1 MVNSLILQNFRLF
14 ESVSLLFESPT
25 VFFCGSNGQGKTSL
39 LEALFYLANLR
50 SFRTSR
56 TSEMIQL
63 HTPSAVLGASV
74 SFGDWSRQLAVEIGE
89 TRKLVVDGKHV
100 SRASE
105 FAGSF
110 NTVTFLPDDP
120 EIITGR
126 SQVRRKFL
134 DMFISMLDHGYFSAL
149 QTYYNGVKNRNCL
162 LRMKDANNDI
172 IRSYHPALAKY
183 GAEIVQA
190 REIHIRILSDFM
202 RNILSDLKPELAD
215 LQLKLRTIHEL
226 SDPKI
231 FEEKLDRNLEKDRL
245 NGYTTTGPHL
255 DDFDFVA
262 DGKSLKLY
270 GSRGQCRATSFA
282 LKEAEFDIVKNHSLS
297 KDNTVVIVDDATG
310 DLDKRTQEAFYHK
323 ISEAK
328 QVFCS
333 FTEIPDNILTQHAQ
347 IVHITAGRAV

>member
-1 MVNSLILQNFRLF
+1 MVNSLFLQNFRLF
-14 ESVSLLFESPT
+14 ESVSLQFEAPS
-25 VFFCGSNGQGKTSL
+25 VFLCGSNGQGKTSL

-56 TSEMIQL
+56 TSEMIRLQA
-63 HTPSAVLGASV
+63 PSAVIGASV
-74 SFGDWSRQLAVEIGE
+74 SFRDWPRQLAVELGE
-89 TRKLVVDGKHV
+89 TRKLVIDGRHV
-100 SRASE
+100 ARASE
-105 FAGSF
+105 FAGAF

-134 DMFISMLDHGYFSAL
+134 DMFISMLDRGYFAAL
-149 QTYYNGVKNRNCL
+149 QAYYSGVKNRNCL
-162 LRMKDANNDI
+162 LRMKDANDDV

-183 GAEIVQA
+183 GAEIIQA
-190 REIHIRILSDFM
+190 REIHLRILSDFM
-202 RNILSDLKPELAD
+202 RNVLSELKPELAD
-215 LQLKLRTIHEL
+215 MQLKLRTIHEL

-231 FEEKLDRNLEKDRL
+231 FEEKLDKNLAKDRL

-255 DDFDFVA
+255 DDFDFIV

-282 LKEAEFDIVKNHSLS
+282 LKEAEFDIVKNHSMS

-310 DLDKRTQEAFYHK
+310 DLDRRTQEAFYHK
-323 ISEAK
+323 ISSAK
-328 QVFCS
+328 QIFCS
-333 FTEIPDNILTQHAQ
+333 FTEIPDNFLTQTSQ
-347 IVHITAGRAV
+347 IIHISAGRAV

>member
-1 MVNSLILQNFRLF
+1 MVNSLFLQNFRLF
-14 ESVSLLFESPT
+14 ESVSLQFDAPS
-25 VFFCGSNGQGKTSL
+25 VFLCGSNGQGKTSL

-56 TSEMIQL
+56 ASEMIRL
-63 HTPSAVLGASV
+63 HADSAVIGASV
-74 SFGDWSRQLAVEIGE
+74 SFRDWSRQLAVEIGE
-89 TRKLVVDGKHV
+89 SRKLVVDGKHV

-105 FAGSF
+105 FAGAF

-134 DMFISMLDHGYFSAL
+134 DMFISMLDHGYFAAL
-149 QTYYNGVKNRNCL
+149 QAYYNGVKNRNCL
-162 LRMKDANNDI
+162 LRMKDANDEV

-190 REIHIRILSDFM
+190 REMHLRILSDFM
-202 RNILSDLKPELAD
+202 RNILAELKPELAEI
-215 LQLKLRTIHEL
+215 QLKLRTIHEL
-226 SDPKI
+226 SDPKV
-231 FEEKLDRNLEKDRL
+231 FEEKLEKNLVRDRM

-262 DGKSLKLY
+262 DGKSLRLY

-282 LKEAEFDIVKNHSLS
+282 LKEAEFDIVKKHSMS

-310 DLDKRTQEAFYHK
+310 DLDKKTQEAFYRK

-328 QVFCS
+328 QIFCS
-333 FTEIPDNILTQHAQ
+333 FTEIPDNFLTQQSQ
-347 IVHITAGRAV
+347 IIHVTAGRAV

>member
-1 MVNSLILQNFRLF
+1 MVNSLFLQNFRLF
-14 ESVSLLFESPT
+14 ESVSLQFEAPS
-25 VFFCGSNGQGKTSL
+25 VFLCGSNGQGKTSL

-56 TSEMIQL
+56 ASEMIRL
-63 HTPSAVLGASV
+63 HADSAVVGASV
-74 SFGDWSRQLAVEIGE
+74 SFRDWSRQLAVEIGE

-105 FAGSF
+105 FAGAF

-126 SQVRRKFL
+126 SQVRRNFI
-134 DMFISMLDHGYFSAL
+134 DMFISMLDHGYFTAL
-149 QTYYNGVKNRNCL
+149 QAYYNGVKNRNCL
-162 LRMKDANNDI
+162 LRMKDANDEV

-190 REIHIRILSDFM
+190 REMHLRILSDFM
-202 RNILSDLKPELAD
+202 RNILAELKPELAEI
-215 LQLKLRTIHEL
+215 QLKLRTVHEL

-231 FEEKLDRNLEKDRL
+231 FEEKLEKNLARDRM

-262 DGKSLKLY
+262 DGKSLRLY
-270 GSRGQCRATSFA
+270 GARGQCRTASFA
-282 LKEAEFDIVKNHSLS
+282 LKEAEFDIIKKHSMS

-310 DLDKRTQEAFYHK
+310 DLDKKTQEAFYRK

-328 QVFCS
+328 QIFCS
-333 FTEIPDNILTQHAQ
+333 FTEIPDNFLTQQ
-347 IVHITAGRAV
+347 SHIIHVTAGRAV

>member
-1 MVNSLILQNFRLF
+1 MVNSLFLQNFRSF
-14 ESVSLLFESPT
+14 ESVSLRFEAPT

-39 LEALFYLANLR
+39 LESLFFLANLR

-56 TSEMIQL
+56 TSEMIRL
-63 HTPSAVLGASV
+63 HTDSAVIGASV
-74 SFGDWSRQLAVEIGE
+74 SFRDWTRQLAVEIGE

-100 SRASE
+100 ARASE

-110 NTVTFLPDDP
+110 NTITFLPDDP

-149 QTYYNGVKNRNCL
+149 QAYYNGIKNRNCL
-162 LRMKDANNDI
+162 LRRKDANNDL

-190 REIHIRILSDFM
+190 REIHLRILSDFM

-215 LQLKLRTIHEL
+215 LQLKLKTVHEL

-231 FEEKLDRNLEKDRL
+231 FEEKLERNLEKDRM
-245 NGYTTTGPHL
+245 NGYTMTGPHL

-282 LKEAEFDIVKNHSLS
+282 LKEAEFDIVKNHSIS

-310 DLDKRTQEAFYHK
+310 DLDKKTQEAFYHK

-328 QVFCS
+328 QIFCS
-333 FTEIPDNILTQHAQ
+333 FTEIPDNILTQNAQ
-347 IVHITAGRAV
+347 IINVTAGRAV

>member
-1 MVNSLILQNFRLF
+1 MVNSLFLQNFRLF
-14 ESVSLLFESPT
+14 ESVSLQFEAPS
-25 VFFCGSNGQGKTSL
+25 VFLCGSNGQGKTSL

-56 TSEMIQL
+56 TSEMIRL
-63 HTPSAVLGASV
+63 HAPSAVIGSSV
-74 SFGDWSRQLAVEIGE
+74 SFRDWSRQLAVELGE
-89 TRKLVVDGKHV
+89 TRKLVIDGKHV
-100 SRASE
+100 TRASE

-134 DMFISMLDHGYFSAL
+134 DMFISMLDRGYFTAL
-149 QTYYNGVKNRNCL
+149 QAYYSGVKNRNCL
-162 LRMKDANNDI
+162 LRMKDANDDV

-183 GAEIVQA
+183 GSEIIQA
-190 REIHIRILSDFM
+190 REIHLRVLSDFM
-202 RNILSDLKPELAD
+202 RNVLSDLKPELAD
-215 LQLKLRTIHEL
+215 MQLKMRTVHEL

-231 FEEKLDRNLEKDRL
+231 FEEKLDKNLAKDRL

-255 DDFDFVA
+255 DDFDFIV
-262 DGKSLKLY
+262 DEKSLKLY

-282 LKEAEFDIVKNHSLS
+282 LKEAEFDIVKNHSIS

-310 DLDKRTQEAFYHK
+310 DLDRKTQDAFYHK
-323 ISEAK
+323 ISSAK
-328 QVFCS
+328 QIFCS
-333 FTEIPDNILTQHAQ
+333 FTEIPDNYLTQTSQ
-347 IVHITAGRAV
+347 IIHISAGRAV

>member
-1 MVNSLILQNFRLF
+1 MVDSLYLQNFRSF
-14 ESVSLLFESPT
+14 ESVSLRFDAPS
-25 VFFCGSNGQGKTSL
+25 VFLCGSNGQGKTSL

-56 TSEMIQL
+56 TSEMIRI
-63 HTPSAVLGASV
+63 HAPSAVIGASV
-74 SFGDWSRQLAVEIGE
+74 SFKDWSRKLAVELGE
-89 TRKLVVDGKHV
+89 TRKLVIDGRHV
-100 SRASE
+100 ARASE

-120 EIITGR
+120 EIVTGR

-134 DMFISMLDHGYFSAL
+134 DMFISMLDHGYFTAL
-149 QTYYNGVKNRNCL
+149 QAYYGGIRNRNCL
-162 LRMKDANNDI
+162 LRMKEANDDV

-190 REIHIRILSDFM
+190 REIHLRVLSDFM
-202 RNILSDLKPELAD
+202 RNILSELKPELAD
-215 LQLKLRTIHEL
+215 MRMKLRTIHEL

-231 FEEKLDRNLEKDRL
+231 FEEKLDRNLDRDRM

-255 DDFDFVA
+255 DDFDFIA

-282 LKEAEFDIVKNHSLS
+282 LKEAEFDIVKNHSIS

-310 DLDKRTQEAFYHK
+310 DLDKRTQEAFYRK

-333 FTEIPDNILTQHAQ
+333 FTEIPDNYLTQKSQ
-347 IVHITAGRAV
+347 IIHISAGRAV

>member
-1 MVNSLILQNFRLF
+1 MVNSLFLQNFRLF
-14 ESVSLLFESPT
+14 ESVSLQFDAPS
-25 VFFCGSNGQGKTSL
+25 VFLCGSNGQGKTSL
-39 LEALFYLANLR
+39 LEALFYLSNLR

-56 TSEMIQL
+56 ASEMIRL
-63 HTPSAVLGASV
+63 HADSAVVGASV
-74 SFGDWSRQLAVEIGE
+74 SFRDWSRQLAVEIGE

-105 FAGSF
+105 FAGAF

-134 DMFISMLDHGYFSAL
+134 DMFISMLDHGYFTAL
-149 QTYYNGVKNRNCL
+149 QTYYNGIKNRNCL
-162 LRMKDANNDI
+162 LRMKDANDEV

-190 REIHIRILSDFM
+190 REMHLRILSDFM
-202 RNILSDLKPELAD
+202 RNILAELKPELAD
-215 LQLKLRTIHEL
+215 MQLKLRTVHEL

-231 FEEKLDRNLEKDRL
+231 FEEKLEKNLARDRM

-262 DGKSLKLY
+262 DGKSLRLY

-282 LKEAEFDIVKNHSLS
+282 LKEAEFDIVKKHSMS

-310 DLDKRTQEAFYHK
+310 DLDKKTQEAFYHK

-328 QVFCS
+328 QIFCS
-333 FTEIPDNILTQHAQ
+333 FTEIPDNALTQQSQ
-347 IVHITAGRAV
+347 IIHVTAGRAV

>member
-1 MVNSLILQNFRLF
+1 MVNSLFLQDFRLF
-14 ESVSLLFESPT
+14 ESVSLHFDAPS
-25 VFFCGSNGQGKTSL
+25 VFLCGSNGQGKTSL

-56 TSEMIQL
+56 TSEMIRL
-63 HTPSAVLGASV
+63 SRPAATVSASV

-89 TRKLVVDGKHV
+89 TRKLLVDGKHV
-100 SRASE
+100 ARASE
-105 FAGSF
+105 FAGAF

-134 DMFISMLDHGYFSAL
+134 DMFISMLDHGYFTAL
-149 QTYYNGVKNRNCL
+149 QAYYSGIKNRNCL
-162 LRMKDANNDI
+162 LRMKETNDDV

-183 GAEIVQA
+183 GSEIIKA
-190 REIHIRILSDFM
+190 REIHLRVLSDFM
-202 RNILSDLKPELAD
+202 RNVLSELKPELAD
-215 LQLKLRTIHEL
+215 LRLKLRTVHEL
-226 SDPKI
+226 SDPEV
-231 FEEKLDRNLEKDRL
+231 FEEKLDKNLARDRM

-255 DDFDFVA
+255 DDFDFSA

-282 LKEAEFDIVKNHSLS
+282 LKEAEFDIVKNHSMS

-310 DLDKRTQEAFYHK
+310 DLDKKTQEAFYHK

-333 FTEIPDNILTQHAQ
+333 FTEIPDNALTQRAQ
-347 IVHITAGRAV
+347 IIHVTAGRAV

>member
-1 MVNSLILQNFRLF
+1 MVNSLVLQNFRLF
-14 ESVSLLFESPT
+14 ESVFLRFESPT

-39 LEALFYLANLR
+39 LESLFYLANLR

-56 TSEMIQL
+56 TSEMIRL
-63 HTPSAVLGASV
+63 HAPSAVAGASV
-74 SFGDWSRQLAVEIGE
+74 SFRDWSRQLAVEIGE

-162 LRMKDANNDI
+162 LRMKEAPSDV

-215 LQLKLRTIHEL
+215 LQLKLRTVHEL

-282 LKEAEFDIVKNHSLS
+282 LKEAELDIVKNHSIS

-310 DLDKRTQEAFYHK
+310 DLDKKTQEAFYHK

-328 QVFCS
+328 QIFCS
-333 FTEIPDNILTQHAQ
+333 FTEVPDNILTQHAQ

>member
-1 MVNSLILQNFRLF
+1 MVNSLVLQNFRLF
-14 ESVSLLFESPT
+14 ESVSLHFEEPV
-25 VFFCGSNGQGKTSL
+25 VFLCGSNGQGKTSL

-56 TSEMIQL
+56 TSEMIRL
-63 HTPSAVLGASV
+63 HAPSAIVGASV
-74 SFGDWSRQLAVEIGE
+74 SFRDWTRQLAVEIGE
-89 TRKLVVDGKHV
+89 KRNLVVDGKHV
-100 SRASE
+100 ARASE

-134 DMFISMLDHGYFSAL
+134 DMFISMLDHGYFTAL
-149 QTYYNGVKNRNCL
+149 QMYYNGVKNRNCL
-162 LRMKDANNDI
+162 LRMKDANDDV
-172 IRSYHPALAKY
+172 IRSYHPALAKF
-183 GAEIVQA
+183 GSEIVQA

-202 RNILSDLKPELAD
+202 RNILSNLKPELAD
-215 LQLKLRTIHEL
+215 MQLKMRTVHEL

-231 FEEKLDRNLEKDRL
+231 FEDKLERNLDKDRM

-255 DDFDFVA
+255 DDFDFIA

-282 LKEAEFDIVKNHSLS
+282 LKEAEFDIVKNHSMS

-310 DLDKRTQEAFYHK
+310 DLDKKTQEAFYHK

-333 FTEIPDNILTQHAQ
+333 FTETPDNPLTQQSQ

>member
-1 MVNSLILQNFRLF
+1 MVNSLFLQNFRLF
-14 ESVSLLFESPT
+14 ESVSLQFEAPS
-25 VFFCGSNGQGKTSL
+25 VFLCGSNGQGKTSL

-56 TSEMIQL
+56 ASEMVRL
-63 HTPSAVLGASV
+63 NADSAVVGASV
-74 SFGDWSRQLAVEIGE
+74 SFRDWSRQLAVEIGE
-89 TRKLVVDGKHV
+89 TRKLAVDGKHV

-105 FAGSF
+105 FAGAF

-134 DMFISMLDHGYFSAL
+134 DMFISMLDHGYFTAL
-149 QTYYNGVKNRNCL
+149 QAYYNGVKNRNCL
-162 LRMKDANNDI
+162 LRMKDANDDV

-190 REIHIRILSDFM
+190 REMHLRILSDFM
-202 RNILSDLKPELAD
+202 RNILAELKPELAEM
-215 LQLKLRTIHEL
+215 QLKLRTVHEL

-231 FEEKLDRNLEKDRL
+231 FEEKLEKNLARDRM

-262 DGKSLKLY
+262 DGKSLRLY

-282 LKEAEFDIVKNHSLS
+282 LKEAEFDIVKKHSMS

-310 DLDKRTQEAFYHK
+310 DLDKKTQEAFYRK

-328 QVFCS
+328 QIFCS
-333 FTEIPDNILTQHAQ
+333 FTEIPDDSLTQQSQ
-347 IVHITAGRAV
+347 IIHVTAGRAV

>member
-1 MVNSLILQNFRLF
+1 MVNSLYLQNFRLF
-14 ESVSLLFESPT
+14 ESVSLNFEAPT
-25 VFFCGSNGQGKTSL
+25 VFLCGSNGQGKTSL

-56 TSEMIQL
+56 TSEMIKL
-63 HTPSAVLGASV
+63 YATSAVVGASV
-74 SFGDWSRQLAVEIGE
+74 SFRDWSRKLAVEIGE

-100 SRASE
+100 TRASE

-110 NTVTFLPDDP
+110 NTVTFLPEDP

-134 DMFISMLDHGYFSAL
+134 DMFISMLDHGYFTAL
-149 QTYYNGVKNRNCL
+149 QAYYNGVKNRNCL
-162 LRMKDANNDI
+162 LRMREASSDV

-202 RNILSDLKPELAD
+202 RNTLSELKPELAD
-215 LQLKLRTIHEL
+215 LQIKLRTVHEL

-231 FEEKLDRNLEKDRL
+231 FEEKLDRNLEKDRM

-255 DDFDFVA
+255 DDFDFMA

-282 LKEAEFDIVKNHSLS
+282 LKEAEFDIVKNHSMS

-310 DLDKRTQEAFYHK
+310 DLDRKTQEAFYHK

-333 FTEIPDNILTQHAQ
+333 FTEIPDNPLTQQSQ

>member
-1 MVNSLILQNFRLF
+1 MVNSLVLQNFRLF
-14 ESVSLLFESPT
+14 ESVSLNFEAPT
-25 VFFCGSNGQGKTSL
+25 VFLCGSNGQGKTSL

-56 TSEMIQL
+56 TSEMIRL
-63 HTPSAVLGASV
+63 HAPSAMIGASV
-74 SFGDWSRQLAVEIGE
+74 SFRDWSRQLAVEIGE

-100 SRASE
+100 TRASE

-126 SQVRRKFL
+126 SQVRRKFM
-134 DMFISMLDHGYFSAL
+134 DMFISMLDHKYFTAL

-162 LRMKDANNDI
+162 LRMKDTNIDV

-190 REIHIRILSDFM
+190 REIHLRILSDFM
-202 RNILSDLKPELAD
+202 RGILADLKPELAD
-215 LQLKLRTIHEL
+215 LQLKLRTVHEL

-231 FEEKLDRNLEKDRL
+231 FEEKLEKNLEKDNM

-270 GSRGQCRATSFA
+270 GSRGQCRAASFA
-282 LKEAEFDIVKNHSLS
+282 LKEAEFDIVKNHSMS

-310 DLDKRTQEAFYHK
+310 DLDKKTQEAFYHK
-323 ISEAK
+323 ISDAK

-333 FTEIPDNILTQHAQ
+333 FTEIPDNALTQGSQ
-347 IVHITAGRAV
+347 IIHITAGRAF

>member
-1 MVNSLILQNFRLF
+1 MVNSLVLQNFRLF
-14 ESVSLLFESPT
+14 ESVSLRFESPT
-25 VFFCGSNGQGKTSL
+25 VFLCGSNGQGKTSL

-56 TSEMIQL
+56 TSEMVRL
-63 HTPSAVLGASV
+63 HAPSATVGASV
-74 SFGDWSRQLAVEIGE
+74 SFRDWSRQLAVEIGE
-89 TRKLVVDGKHV
+89 TRKLVIDGKHV
-100 SRASE
+100 TRASE

-134 DMFISMLDHGYFSAL
+134 DMFISMLDHGYFTAL
-149 QTYYNGVKNRNCL
+149 QAYYNGIKNRNCL
-162 LRMKDANNDI
+162 LRMKDSSNDV

-183 GAEIVQA
+183 GSEIVQA
-190 REIHIRILSDFM
+190 REIHLRILSDFM
-202 RNILSDLKPELAD
+202 RNIMAELKPELAD
-215 LQLKLRTIHEL
+215 IQLKIRTVHEL
-226 SDPKI
+226 SNPKI
-231 FEEKLDRNLEKDRL
+231 FEEKLERNLEKDRL

-282 LKEAEFDIVKNHSLS
+282 LKEAEFDIVKNHSMS

-310 DLDKRTQEAFYHK
+310 DLDKKTQETFYHK

-333 FTEIPDNILTQHAQ
+333 FTEIPDNPLTQRSQ

>member
-1 MVNSLILQNFRLF
+1 MVNSLVLQNFRLF
-14 ESVSLLFESPT
+14 ESVSLRFEAPT
-25 VFFCGSNGQGKTSL
+25 VFLCGSNGQGKTSL

-56 TSEMIQL
+56 TSEMIRI
-63 HTPSAVLGASV
+63 HAPSAIVGASV
-74 SFGDWSRQLAVEIGE
+74 SFHDWSRQLAVEIGE

-100 SRASE
+100 TRASE
-105 FAGSF
+105 FAGAF

-134 DMFISMLDHGYFSAL
+134 DMFISMLDHGYYAAL

-162 LRMKDANNDI
+162 LRMKDTKNDV
-172 IRSYHPALAKY
+172 IRSYHPVLAKY

-190 REIHIRILSDFM
+190 REIHLRVLSDFM
-202 RNILSDLKPELAD
+202 RNILEDLKPELAD
-215 LQLKLRTIHEL
+215 LQLKLRTVHEL

-231 FEEKLDRNLEKDRL
+231 FEEKLERNMEKDRL

-262 DGKSLKLY
+262 DGKSLKNY

-282 LKEAEFDIVKNHSLS
+282 LKEAEFDIVKNHSMS

-310 DLDKRTQEAFYHK
+310 DLDKKTQEAFYHK

-328 QVFCS
+328 QIFCS
-333 FTEIPDNILTQHAQ
+333 FTEIPDNFLTQRSQ
-347 IVHITAGRAV
+347 IVHIAAGRAV

>member
-1 MVNSLILQNFRLF
+1 M
-14 ESVSLLFESPT
+14 
-25 VFFCGSNGQGKTSL
+25 
-39 LEALFYLANLR
+39 
-50 SFRTSR
+50 
-56 TSEMIQL
+56 
-63 HTPSAVLGASV
+63 
-74 SFGDWSRQLAVEIGE
+74 
-89 TRKLVVDGKHV
+89 VVDGKHV

-162 LRMKDANNDI
+162 LRMKEAPSDV

-215 LQLKLRTIHEL
+215 LQLKLRTVHEL

-282 LKEAEFDIVKNHSLS
+282 LKEAELDIVKNHSIS

-310 DLDKRTQEAFYHK
+310 DLDKKTQEAFYHK

-328 QVFCS
+328 QIFCS
-333 FTEIPDNILTQHAQ
+333 FTEVPDNILTQHAQ

>member
-1 MVNSLILQNFRLF
+1 MVNSLVLQNFRLF
-14 ESVSLLFESPT
+14 ESVSLRFDAPT
-25 VFFCGSNGQGKTSL
+25 VFLCGSNGQGKTSL

-56 TSEMIQL
+56 TSEMIRL
-63 HTPSAVLGASV
+63 HAPSAIVGASV
-74 SFGDWSRQLAVEIGE
+74 SFCNWSRQLAVEIGE

-100 SRASE
+100 ARASE

-134 DMFISMLDHGYFSAL
+134 DMFISMLDHGYFTAL

-162 LRMKDANNDI
+162 LRMKDAGNDV

-183 GAEIVQA
+183 GAEIVRA

-202 RNILSDLKPELAD
+202 RNILEDLKPELAD

-231 FEEKLDRNLEKDRL
+231 FEEKLERNLEKDRL

-255 DDFDFVA
+255 DDFDFIA
-262 DGKSLKLY
+262 DGKSLKNY

-282 LKEAEFDIVKNHSLS
+282 LKEAEFDIVKNHSMS

-310 DLDKRTQEAFYHK
+310 DLDKKTQEAFYYK

-333 FTEIPDNILTQHAQ
+333 FTEIPDNPLTQLSQ
-347 IVHITAGRAV
+347 IIHITAGRAV

>member
-215 LQLKLRTIHEL
+215 LQLKLRTIHDL

>member
-1 MVNSLILQNFRLF
+1 MVNSLVLQNFRSF
-14 ESVSLLFESPT
+14 ESVSLRFEEPS
-25 VFFCGSNGQGKTSL
+25 VFICGSNGQGKTSL

-56 TSEMIQL
+56 ISEMIRL
-63 HTPSAVLGASV
+63 HTQSAIIGASV
-74 SFGDWSRQLAVEIGE
+74 SFRDWSRQIAAEIGE
-89 TRKLVVDGKHV
+89 TRKLVIDGKHV
-100 SRASE
+100 TKASE
-105 FAGSF
+105 FAGTF

-134 DMFISMLDHGYFSAL
+134 DMFISMLDHGYFTAL
-149 QTYYNGVKNRNCL
+149 QAYYNGIRNRNCL
-162 LRMKDANNDI
+162 LRMKDAKDDV

-183 GAEIVQA
+183 GSEIVQA
-190 REIHIRILSDFM
+190 REIHLKVLSDFM
-202 RNILSDLKPELAD
+202 QNALSGLKPELAD
-215 LQLKLRTIHEL
+215 MQLKLRTVHEL
-226 SDPKI
+226 SDPRI
-231 FEEKLDRNLEKDRL
+231 FEEKLDRNLDRDRM

-255 DDFDFVA
+255 DDFDFVT

-282 LKEAEFDIVKNHSLS
+282 LKEAEFDIVRSHSMS

-323 ISEAK
+323 ISAAK
-328 QVFCS
+328 QIFCS
-333 FTEIPDNILTQHAQ
+333 FTEIPDNFLTQKSQ
-347 IVHITAGRAV
+347 IIHITAGRAV

>member
-1 MVNSLILQNFRLF
+1 MVNSLFLQNFRLF
-14 ESVSLLFESPT
+14 ESVSLQFDAPS
-25 VFFCGSNGQGKTSL
+25 VFLCGSNGQGKTSL

-56 TSEMIQL
+56 ASEMIRL
-63 HTPSAVLGASV
+63 HADSAVVGASV
-74 SFGDWSRQLAVEIGE
+74 SFRDWSRQLAVEIGE

-105 FAGSF
+105 FAGAF

-134 DMFISMLDHGYFSAL
+134 DMFISMLDHGYFTAL
-149 QTYYNGVKNRNCL
+149 QTYYNGIKNRNCL
-162 LRMKDANNDI
+162 LRMKDANDEV

-190 REIHIRILSDFM
+190 REMHLRILSDFM
-202 RNILSDLKPELAD
+202 RNILAELKPELAD
-215 LQLKLRTIHEL
+215 MQLKLRTVHEL

-231 FEEKLDRNLEKDRL
+231 FEEKLEKNLARDRM

-262 DGKSLKLY
+262 DGKSLRLY

-282 LKEAEFDIVKNHSLS
+282 LKEAEFDIVKKHSMS

-310 DLDKRTQEAFYHK
+310 DLDKKTQEAFYHK

-328 QVFCS
+328 QIFCS
-333 FTEIPDNILTQHAQ
+333 FTEIPDNALTQQSQ
-347 IVHITAGRAV
+347 IIHVTAGRAV

>member
-1 MVNSLILQNFRLF
+1 MVDSLYLQNFRSF
-14 ESVSLLFESPT
+14 ESVSLRFDAPS
-25 VFFCGSNGQGKTSL
+25 VFLCGSNGQGKTSL

-56 TSEMIQL
+56 TSEMIRI
-63 HTPSAVLGASV
+63 HAPSAVIGASV
-74 SFGDWSRQLAVEIGE
+74 SFKDWSRKLAVELGE
-89 TRKLVVDGKHV
+89 TRKLVIDGRHV
-100 SRASE
+100 ARASE

-120 EIITGR
+120 EIVTGR

-134 DMFISMLDHGYFSAL
+134 DMFISMLDHGYFTAL
-149 QTYYNGVKNRNCL
+149 QAYYGGIRNRNCL
-162 LRMKDANNDI
+162 LRMKEANDDV
-172 IRSYHPALAKY
+172 IRSYHPVLAKY

-190 REIHIRILSDFM
+190 REIHLRVLSDFM
-202 RNILSDLKPELAD
+202 RNILSELKPELAD
-215 LQLKLRTIHEL
+215 MRMKLRTIHEL

-231 FEEKLDRNLEKDRL
+231 FEEKLDRNLDRDRM

-255 DDFDFVA
+255 DDFDFIA

-282 LKEAEFDIVKNHSLS
+282 LKEAEFDIVKNHSIS

-310 DLDKRTQEAFYHK
+310 DLDKRTQEAFYRK

-333 FTEIPDNILTQHAQ
+333 FTEIPDNYLTQKSQ
-347 IVHITAGRAV
+347 IIHISAGRAV

>member
-1 MVNSLILQNFRLF
+1 MVSSLFLQNFRLF
-14 ESVSLLFESPT
+14 ESVSLHFESPCI
-25 VFFCGSNGQGKTSL
+25 FLCGSNGQGKTSL

-56 TSEMIQL
+56 TSEMIRI
-63 HTPSAVLGASV
+63 HASAATIGASV
-74 SFGDWSRQLAVEIGE
+74 SFRDWSRQLAIELGE

-100 SRASE
+100 NKASE

-134 DMFISMLDHGYFSAL
+134 DMFISMLDHGYFTAL

-162 LRMKDANNDI
+162 LRMKEANDDV
-172 IRSYHPALAKY
+172 IRSYHPSLAKY
-183 GAEIVQA
+183 GSEIIQA
-190 REIHIRILSDFM
+190 REIHLKVLSDFM
-202 RNILSDLKPELAD
+202 RNALSELKPELAD
-215 LQLKLRTIHEL
+215 MQLKLRTVHEL

-231 FEEKLDRNLEKDRL
+231 FEEKLERNLDRDRM

-282 LKEAEFDIVKNHSLS
+282 LKEAEFDIVKNHSMS

-310 DLDKRTQEAFYHK
+310 DLDKKTQEAFYHK
-323 ISEAK
+323 ISSAK
-328 QVFCS
+328 QIFCS
-333 FTEIPDNILTQHAQ
+333 FTEIPDNPLTQGSQ
-347 IVHITAGRAV
+347 IINVTAGRAV

>member
-1 MVNSLILQNFRLF
+1 MVNSLFLQNFRLF
-14 ESVSLLFESPT
+14 ESVSLQFDAPS
-25 VFFCGSNGQGKTSL
+25 VFLCGSNGQGKTSL

-56 TSEMIQL
+56 ASEMIRL
-63 HTPSAVLGASV
+63 HADSAVVGASV
-74 SFGDWSRQLAVEIGE
+74 SFRDWSRQLAVEIGE

-105 FAGSF
+105 FAGAF

-134 DMFISMLDHGYFSAL
+134 DMFISMLDHGYFTAL
-149 QTYYNGVKNRNCL
+149 QTYYNGIKNRNCL
-162 LRMKDANNDI
+162 LRMKDANDEV
-172 IRSYHPALAKY
+172 IRSYHPVLAKY

-190 REIHIRILSDFM
+190 REMHLRILSDFM
-202 RNILSDLKPELAD
+202 RNILAELKPELAD
-215 LQLKLRTIHEL
+215 MQLKLRTVHEL

-231 FEEKLDRNLEKDRL
+231 FEEKLEKNLARDRM

-262 DGKSLKLY
+262 DGKSLRLY

-282 LKEAEFDIVKNHSLS
+282 LKEAEFDIVKKHSMS

-310 DLDKRTQEAFYHK
+310 DLDKKTQEAFYHK

-328 QVFCS
+328 QIFCS
-333 FTEIPDNILTQHAQ
+333 FTEIPDNALTQQSQ
-347 IVHITAGRAV
+347 IIHVTAGRAV

>member
-14 ESVSLLFESPT
+14 ESVSLCFEAPV

-56 TSEMIQL
+56 TSEMIRL
-63 HTPSAVLGASV
+63 HAPSAVVGASV
-74 SFGDWSRQLAVEIGE
+74 SFRDWSRQLAVEIGE

-100 SRASE
+100 VRASE

-134 DMFISMLDHGYFSAL
+134 DMFISMLDHGYFTTL
-149 QTYYNGVKNRNCL
+149 QAYYSGVKNRNCL
-162 LRMKDANNDI
+162 LRMKEANDDV

-190 REIHIRILSDFM
+190 REIHLRVLSDFM
-202 RNILSDLKPELAD
+202 RNILEDLKPELAD
-215 LQLKLRTIHEL
+215 LQLKLRTVHEL

-231 FEEKLDRNLEKDRL
+231 FEEKLERNLEKDRL

-262 DGKSLKLY
+262 DGKSLKNY

-282 LKEAEFDIVKNHSLS
+282 LKEAEFDIVKNHSMS
-297 KDNTVVIVDDATG
+297 KDNTVAIVDDATG
-310 DLDKRTQEAFYHK
+310 DLDKKTQEAFYHK

-333 FTEIPDNILTQHAQ
+333 FTEIPDNHLTQQSQ
-347 IVHITAGRAV
+347 IIHITAGRAV

>member
-1 MVNSLILQNFRLF
+1 MVNSLFLRNFRLF
-14 ESVSLLFESPT
+14 ESVSLQFDAPS
-25 VFFCGSNGQGKTSL
+25 VFLCGSNGQGKTSL

-56 TSEMIQL
+56 ASEMIRL
-63 HTPSAVLGASV
+63 HADFAVVGASV
-74 SFGDWSRQLAVEIGE
+74 SFRDWSRQLAVELGE

-105 FAGSF
+105 FAGAF

-134 DMFISMLDHGYFSAL
+134 DMFISMLDHGYFMAL

-162 LRMKDANNDI
+162 LRMKDANDGVI
-172 IRSYHPALAKY
+172 LSYHPALAKY
-183 GAEIVQA
+183 GAEIVRA
-190 REIHIRILSDFM
+190 REMHLRILSDFM
-202 RNILSDLKPELAD
+202 RNILAELKPELAD
-215 LQLKLRTIHEL
+215 MQLKLRTVHEL
-226 SDPKI
+226 SDPRV
-231 FEEKLDRNLEKDRL
+231 FEEKLEKNLARDRM
-245 NGYTTTGPHL
+245 NGYTTAGPHL

-262 DGKSLKLY
+262 DGKSLRLY

-282 LKEAEFDIVKNHSLS
+282 LKEAEFDIVKKHSMS

-310 DLDKRTQEAFYHK
+310 DLDKKTQDAFYHK

-328 QVFCS
+328 QIFCS
-333 FTEIPDNILTQHAQ
+333 FTEIPDNALTQQSQ
-347 IVHITAGRAV
+347 IIHVTAGRAV

>member
-1 MVNSLILQNFRLF
+1 MVNSLVLQNFRLF
-14 ESVSLLFESPT
+14 ESVSLRFEAPT
-25 VFFCGSNGQGKTSL
+25 VFLCGSNGQGKTSL

-56 TSEMIQL
+56 ASEMIKL
-63 HTPSAVLGASV
+63 HASSAIVGASV
-74 SFGDWSRQLAVEIGE
+74 SFRDWSRQLAVELGE
-89 TRKLVVDGKHV
+89 TRKLVIDGKHV
-100 SRASE
+100 TRASE

-134 DMFISMLDHGYFSAL
+134 DMFISMLDHGYFTAL
-149 QTYYNGVKNRNCL
+149 
-162 LRMKDANNDI
+162 
-172 IRSYHPALAKY
+172 
-183 GAEIVQA
+183 
-190 REIHIRILSDFM
+190 RILSDFM
-202 RNILSDLKPELAD
+202 RNIMAELKPELAD

-226 SDPKI
+226 FDPKI
-231 FEEKLDRNLEKDRL
+231 FEDKLERNLEKDRL

-282 LKEAEFDIVKNHSLS
+282 LKEAEFDIVKNHSIS

-310 DLDKRTQEAFYHK
+310 DLDKKTQEAFYHK

-333 FTEIPDNILTQHAQ
+333 FTEIPDNPLTQYSQ
-347 IVHITAGRAV
+347 LVHITAGRAV

>member
-1 MVNSLILQNFRLF
+1 MVNSLVLQNFRLF
-14 ESVSLLFESPT
+14 ESVSLRFGAPV
-25 VFFCGSNGQGKTSL
+25 VFLCGSNGQGKTSL

-56 TSEMIQL
+56 TSEMIRL
-63 HTPSAVLGASV
+63 HASSAVIGASV
-74 SFGDWSRQLAVEIGE
+74 SFRDWSRQLAVELGE
-89 TRKLVVDGKHV
+89 TRKLVVDGQHV
-100 SRASE
+100 ARASE
-105 FAGSF
+105 FASSF
-110 NTVTFLPDDP
+110 NTVTILPDDP

-126 SQVRRKFL
+126 SQFRRKFL
-134 DMFISMLDHGYFSAL
+134 DMFISMLDHGYFTAL
-149 QTYYNGVKNRNCL
+149 QAYYNGIKNRNCL
-162 LRMKDANNDI
+162 LRMREANNDV

-183 GAEIVQA
+183 GAEIIQA
-190 REIHIRILSDFM
+190 REIHLRVLSDFM
-202 RNILSDLKPELAD
+202 RNIMADLKPELAD
-215 LQLKLRTIHEL
+215 LQLKLKTIHEL

-231 FEEKLDRNLEKDRL
+231 FEEKLERNLEKDRL

-310 DLDKRTQEAFYHK
+310 DLDKKTQEAFYHK

-333 FTEIPDNILTQHAQ
+333 FTEIPDNPLTQNSQ